1 MFEIF
6 YRILMTNLTFLFGAW
21 IAFTITNIHNGYKQN
36 WSIAKTLKYILL
48 YCILAYIS
56 VLIGVLVVH
65 KY

>member
-36 WSIAKTLKYILL
+36 WSIAKT
-48 YCILAYIS
+48 
-56 VLIGVLVVH
+56 
-65 KY
+65 